1 MKLISQT
8 LRVVQFEMNN
18 YIKNK
23 SFIVV
28 TIIIMAVAAI
38 GLSVPTI
45 LNSFDNSKEQEEIPL
60 PGDET
65 EVNKEV
71 FLVYDSKGII
81 SDYNYIN
88 KNYNMYQWEAAESR
102 EKLEEAVNNDSVK
115 AGFVVTDATNYEY
128 IVKNSS
134 LTDEK
139 GFLFTDILGHFY
151 RSAYM
156 KEHNINIDEVEQL
169 YKTPILYQ
177 TTQLGKDGVA
187 SYFYCYILIFVV
199 YMLILVYGQM
209 IAVSVT
215 SEKSNRAIEVLVTS
229 TSSNSL
235 IFGKVIAGMIA
246 SLAQAGLIISTA
258 LISYNVN
265 KTAWIELLDFDM
277 VIPVEVIITFTI
289 FGLFGFLFYCFIYG
303 CLGAL
308 VSKTEDVGK
317 SVGPVMFIFM
327 IGFFIGMISLTDSN
341 TLLVKISS
349 FIPFTSCY
357 TMMVRV
363 AMESVPIIEIII
375 SFIILA
381 LSNVLVG
388 VIGSKIYR
396 MGTLHYGNPLK
407 LSTVLK
413 RLKKEKNA

>member
-277 VIPVEVIITFTI
+277 VIPVEVIITFAI

-375 SFIILA
+375 SFIILV